1 MLSIPSEKSKSNFL
15 SVPLDKDKERTK
27 SMQLENQKL
36 LKSYKKQLSI
46 TILICFVICIIVV
59 AERVFRTSLEKG
71 EIKLIL
77 RVQNYFGFSFG
88 LEEDSDA
95 KKFYYFIGFF
105 GDFKCYIFF
114 ITHLFVSF
122 YVSIDA
128 VIALKGL
135 FIHSMSLFFFTI
147 MSLIY
152 QGSRPFWNNEVIHT
166 FYCDNSFNNPSIL
179 VFSLFFD
186 GSYLLSL
193 LIKKY
198 KQIRLLEQVNSGE
211 QAENENN
218 KITLTVKILIAF
230 GIILAHLFLF
240 LRYLIGLYYILDYIM
255 ALLYFAISFIF
266 VKKLD
271 TSIESIIKNS
281 TVIKKEARK
290 YLFFWICFCFL
301 GIVIAY
307 LVYLCSSATPNIY
320 WIKNYVNTF
329 KFESIYNN

>member
-1 MLSIPSEKSKSNFL
+1 MLNTISGKSKSNFL
-15 SVPLDKDKERTK
+15 SVPIDKDKERTR
-27 SMQLENQKL
+27 SIQLENQKL
-36 LKSYKKQLSI
+36 LNFYKKQLSI

-59 AERVFRTSLEKG
+59 AERVFRAPLEKG
-71 EIKLIL
+71 EAIFIL
-77 RVQNYFGFSFG
+77 KVQNYFRSSFG

-95 KKFYYFIGFF
+95 KRFYYFIGFF

-152 QGSRPFWNNEVIHT
+152 QGSRPFWSNEDIHT

-198 KQIRLLEQVNSGE
+198 KEIRLLEQVNSGE
-211 QAENENN
+211 QAERENN
-218 KITLTVKILIAF
+218 KIALIVKILIAF
-230 GIILAHLFLF
+230 GIIIAHLFLF

-255 ALLYFAISFIF
+255 ALLYSAISFMF
-266 VKKLD
+266 VRKLD
-271 TSIESIIKNS
+271 TNIESIIKNS

-290 YLFFWICFCFL
+290 YLFFWISFCII
-301 GIVIAY
+301 GVIVAY
-307 LVYLCSSATPNIY
+307 LIYLSSSPTPNTK
-320 WIKNYVNTF
+320 WIKNYVRVF
-329 KFESIYNN
+329 YFLLY